1 MKITFEEP
9 QISENIDVEVDLKL
23 SDPAARRIET
33 LMKAEPEGT
42 DYLRVSVLSGGCNGY
57 SYSFK
62 FEDTKGPTD
71 IEIINGNATLLVD
84 AISYELI
91 KGSEIDFIETLEAS
105 QFVINNPN
113 ATTSCG
119 CGNSFGV

>member
-9 QISENIDVEVDLKL
+9 MTLDTADVEIDLKL

-33 LMKAEPEGT
+33 LLKSEPEGT
-42 DYLRVSVLSGGCNGY
+42 GYLRVSILSGGCNGY

-62 FEDTKGPTD
+62 FEDKKGPTD
-71 IEIINGNATLLVD
+71 IEIKNGNATLLVD